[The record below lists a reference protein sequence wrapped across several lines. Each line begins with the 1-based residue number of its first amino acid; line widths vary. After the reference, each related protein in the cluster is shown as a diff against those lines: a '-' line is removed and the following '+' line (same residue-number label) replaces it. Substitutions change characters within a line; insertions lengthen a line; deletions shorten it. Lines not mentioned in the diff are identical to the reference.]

1 MKFLINHIKQQ
12 YHIKDYK
19 FGLII
24 SVVAISVIGIMM
36 VGSAKPDF
44 MTKQIMGVILGFG
57 AMVVVSLI
65 DYKWIMNFYWILY
78 VINLILLIAV
88 KIPGLGHSANGAQR
102 WINLGFMQLQPSD
115 LTKILLIIFFAR
127 FFSDR
132 ELKISSP
139 KVIIQSVRCYSV
151 AHPYCDTAES
161 FHYNLYRSAF
171 LCSHFSGRIKLQIC
185 RNSSCDYDSCRC
197 DLSCR
202 CGAAESAFF
211 A

>member
-115 LTKILLIIFFAR
+115 LTKI
-127 FFSDR
+127 
-132 ELKISSP
+132 P
-139 KVIIQSVRCYSV
+139 QSNHSVCCAAYSV

>member
-88 KIPGLGHSANGAQR
+88 KIPGLGHYFFCQ
-102 WINLGFMQLQPSD
+102 
-115 LTKILLIIFFAR
+115 IFF
-127 FFSDR
+127 
-132 ELKISSP
+132 
-139 KVIIQSVRCYSV
+139 
-151 AHPYCDTAES
+151 
-161 FHYNLYRSAF
+161 
-171 LCSHFSGRIKLQIC
+171 
-185 RNSSCDYDSCRC
+185 
-197 DLSCR
+197 
-202 CGAAESAFF
+202 
-211 A
+211 

>member
-65 DYKWIMNFYWILY
+65 DYKWII
-78 VINLILLIAV
+78 ILLDTLCYKFDSFDRSKNSRIRSFGKRGAKMDQPRV
-88 KIPGLGHSANGAQR
+88 YAASAFRLDKNT
-102 WINLGFMQLQPSD
+102 SYY
-115 LTKILLIIFFAR
+115 FFAR
-127 FFSDR
+127 FF
-132 ELKISSP
+132 L
-139 KVIIQSVRCYSV
+139 
-151 AHPYCDTAES
+151 TES
-161 FHYNLYRSAF
+161 LRSAAP
-171 LCSHFSGRIKLQIC
+171 K
-185 RNSSCDYDSCRC
+185 
-197 DLSCR
+197 
-202 CGAAESAFF
+202 
-211 A
+211 

>member
-65 DYKWIMNFYWILY
+65 DYKWIMNFYKFDSFDRSKNSRIRSFGKRGAKMDQPRVY
-78 VINLILLIAV
+78 AA
-88 KIPGLGHSANGAQR
+88 SAFRLDKNTSYYFFCQ
-102 WINLGFMQLQPSD
+102 
-115 LTKILLIIFFAR
+115 IFF
-127 FFSDR
+127 
-132 ELKISSP
+132 
-139 KVIIQSVRCYSV
+139 
-151 AHPYCDTAES
+151 
-161 FHYNLYRSAF
+161 
-171 LCSHFSGRIKLQIC
+171 
-185 RNSSCDYDSCRC
+185 
-197 DLSCR
+197 
-202 CGAAESAFF
+202 
-211 A
+211 

>member
-78 VINLILLIAV
+78 VMNLILLIAV
-88 KIPGLGHSANGAQR
+88 KIPGLGHSANGAQQ
-102 WINLGFMQLQPSD
+102 MDQPRVYAASAFRLD
-115 LTKILLIIFFAR
+115 KNTSYYFFCQIFF
-127 FFSDR
+127 
-132 ELKISSP
+132 
-139 KVIIQSVRCYSV
+139 
-151 AHPYCDTAES
+151 
-161 FHYNLYRSAF
+161 
-171 LCSHFSGRIKLQIC
+171 
-185 RNSSCDYDSCRC
+185 
-197 DLSCR
+197 
-202 CGAAESAFF
+202 
-211 A
+211 

>member
-78 VINLILLIAV
+78 FLSVFMLAIVLV
-88 KIPGLGHSANGAQR
+88 PGIGEVVNGARR
-102 WINLGFMQLQPSD
+102 WINLGFTTFQPSE
-115 LTKILLIIFFAR
+115 LAKILLILFF
-127 FFSDR
+127 
-132 ELKISSP
+132 
-139 KVIIQSVRCYSV
+139 
-151 AHPYCDTAES
+151 
-161 FHYNLYRSAF
+161 
-171 LCSHFSGRIKLQIC
+171 
-185 RNSSCDYDSCRC
+185 
-197 DLSCR
+197 
-202 CGAAESAFF
+202 
-211 A
+211 

>member
-127 FFSDR
+127 KMRAQKSAAIQIVVERFGCVTIRMSDG
-132 ELKISSP
+132 IS
-139 KVIIQSVRCYSV
+139 
-151 AHPYCDTAES
+151 
-161 FHYNLYRSAF
+161 SAF

>member
-65 DYKWIMNFYWILY
+65 DYKWIMNFYWILF
-78 VINLILLIAV
+78 VIKSGLALPTIMIPMTEIATTEIISPNL
-88 KIPGLGHSANGAQR
+88 
-102 WINLGFMQLQPSD
+102 
-115 LTKILLIIFFAR
+115 
-127 FFSDR
+127 
-132 ELKISSP
+132 
-139 KVIIQSVRCYSV
+139 
-151 AHPYCDTAES
+151 
-161 FHYNLYRSAF
+161 
-171 LCSHFSGRIKLQIC
+171 
-185 RNSSCDYDSCRC
+185 
-197 DLSCR
+197 
-202 CGAAESAFF
+202 
-211 A
+211 

>member
-78 VINLILLIAV
+78 VVNLILL
-88 KIPGLGHSANGAQR
+88 
-102 WINLGFMQLQPSD
+102 
-115 LTKILLIIFFAR
+115 
-127 FFSDR
+127 
-132 ELKISSP
+132 
-139 KVIIQSVRCYSV
+139 
-151 AHPYCDTAES
+151 
-161 FHYNLYRSAF
+161 
-171 LCSHFSGRIKLQIC
+171 
-185 RNSSCDYDSCRC
+185 
-197 DLSCR
+197 
-202 CGAAESAFF
+202 
-211 A
+211 